1 MFIETK
7 VKYEKTLETGVQKK
21 VSELYLVKAESFTEA
36 EARIIEEMTPFIE
49 GEFEVDAVKKNPV
62 AEIFRGEGIFY
73 CAKVGFITLDEK
85 SGVEKTT
92 TSTMLVQAEDFDGA
106 VKNLK
111 ELMKG
116 TMSDWK
122 VVSISES
129 NILDVYDKRGTSED

>member
-36 EARIIEEMTPFIE
+36 EARIIEEMTPFIS

-62 AEIFRGEGIFY
+62 SEIFRDNGIFY
-73 CAKVGFITLDEK
+73 IAKVGFIALDEK
-85 SGVEKTT
+85 SGVEKVT
-92 TSTMLVQAEDFDGA
+92 TSTMLVEAEDFDGA

-122 VVSISES
+122 VISISES
-129 NILDVYDKRGTSED
+129 NILDVYDKRGTTED

>member
-1 MFIETK
+1 MYIETK
-7 VKYEKTLETGVQKK
+7 VKYDKVLETGTQKK
-21 VSELYLVKAESFTEA
+21 VSESYLVKAENFTEA

-85 SGVEKTT
+85 SGVEKTS

-106 VKNLK
+106 VKSLK
-111 ELMKG
+111 ENMRD

-122 VVSISES
+122 ILSIGES
-129 NILDVYDKRGTSED
+129 NILEVYDEGTTAED